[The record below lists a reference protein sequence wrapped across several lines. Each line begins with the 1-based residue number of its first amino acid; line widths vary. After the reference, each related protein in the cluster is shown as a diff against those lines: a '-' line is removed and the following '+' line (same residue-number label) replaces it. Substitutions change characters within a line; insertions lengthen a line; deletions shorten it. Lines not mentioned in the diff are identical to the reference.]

1 MHRCLAQTV
10 LFLSGKLKYIILE
23 VMNMRK
29 MLKENK
35 GFSLV
40 ELLVA
45 ILIMAVIAGTAIT
58 LFGGVMNSSRQKA
71 DEETAESIKRAILT
85 YMNLTNDTDL
95 DCLMGNDGN
104 VSSGASKAENG
115 NSDALITAL
124 GMEVVIANG
133 TNPATAAKS
142 VTFTKAGQITAVTE
156 PADLVGGD
164 ASDFNGTF
172 GPFLDLTKSWT
183 PKQPEMTGWAIEID
197 PSMQV
202 VTVEAAAG
210 SAKTIIDLTPGT

>member
-1 MHRCLAQTV
+1 
-10 LFLSGKLKYIILE
+10 
-23 VMNMRK
+23 MRK

-71 DEETAESIKRAILT
+71 DEESAESIKRAILT
-85 YMNLTNDTDL
+85 YMNLTNDTNL
-95 DCLMGNDGN
+95 NCLGVSDG
-104 VSSGASKAENG
+104 VAGSSAT
-115 NSDALITAL
+115 LITAL
-124 GMEVVIANG
+124 GMEITITTNTAEG
-133 TNPATAAKS
+133 STDPKAISFTKAAQITNPATAP
-142 VTFTKAGQITAVTE
+142 TART
-156 PADLVGGD
+156 GGD

-183 PKQPEMTGWAIEID
+183 PKQPEMTGWAIVID

-202 VTVEAAAG
+202 VTVEA
-210 SAKTIIDLTPGT
+210 SNDTSKLVVDLTPGS

>member
-95 DCLMGNDGN
+95 DCLLGNNDDGT
-104 VSSGASKAENG
+104 SKADG
-115 NSDALITAL
+115 GPSDKLITAL
-124 GMEVVIANG
+124 GMEIVIANG
-133 TNPATAAKS
+133 TAPAAKT
-142 VTFTKAGQITAVTE
+142 VTFTKAGQIIDVTAPLTIN
-156 PADLVGGD
+156 GGD
-164 ASDFNGTF
+164 ASDFNGKF
-172 GPFLDLTKSWT
+172 GPFLDLTKTWT
-183 PKQPEMTGWAIEID
+183 PKQPEMTGWVIVID

-202 VTVEAAAG
+202 VTVTAG
-210 SAKTIIDLTPGT
+210 ESGTTIDLTPGT

>member
-1 MHRCLAQTV
+1 
-10 LFLSGKLKYIILE
+10 
-23 VMNMRK
+23 MNMRK

-95 DCLMGNDGN
+95 DCLLGNEADGT
-104 VSSGASKAENG
+104 SSAEGG
-115 NSDALITAL
+115 NSDDLIEAL
-124 GMEVVIANG
+124 GMEITIADG
-133 TNPATAAKS
+133 TAPATAAKR
-142 VTFTKAGQITAVTE
+142 VTFTKAGQITAVTA
-156 PADLVGGD
+156 PSPIDGGD

-183 PKQPEMTGWAIEID
+183 PKQPEMTGWVIVID

-202 VTVEAAAG
+202 VTVTAG
-210 SAKTIIDLTPGT
+210 NSGTTIDLTPGT